1 MIAPLRA
8 SWLITRDHH
17 RELIMA
23 RTGALLVAVALAAIT
38 ASSASAAAISVTVG
52 PGGSI
57 SYSPANATINAGDT
71 VQWVW
76 STAFPEHSTTSGIAP
91 TPDGIW
97 DSGIF
102 GAPHSFSHTFTS
114 AGTFHYFCRVHGS
127 AMTGTITVNADESPT
142 AAFSVG
148 TAHPVAGSPVSFDGS
163 ASKDPDG
170 SITAFSWSFGDGS
183 PAGSGAK
190 PTHRYAA
197 PGTYTVKLTVT
208 DSAGHTATAF
218 HQVMVT

>member
-57 SYSPANATINAGDT
+57 SYS
-71 VQWVW
+71 
-76 STAFPEHSTTSGIAP
+76 PEHSTTSGIAP

-190 PTHRYAA
+190 PTHTYRA
-197 PGTYTVKLTVT
+197 PGTYTAKLTVT